1 MLQAIRDK
9 VTGWIAYAIIFLIS
23 VPFALWGVN
32 SYLGGGEATPA
43 ATVNGEDITSRELDT
58 AYANSRQRLA
68 QAFGGTIP
76 AGFGDEGILKE
87 QVLSQLIEEYALRQY
102 ADKQRYRVGDEE
114 LNRLIRSMEV
124 FQSERKFDVSIYQAQ
139 LSSQGYSPAGFE
151 QEFRRT
157 QSMNQLQT
165 AINTTAFT
173 IPAQRKQFLN
183 LSNQRRKI
191 RLLTRTINSEAYT
204 VSEQEIEDYYQANAS
219 RYMTAEQLKIDY
231 LEVSLEQVKSLV
243 DVSDDQLLDHYR
255 QAKDSYTS
263 AEYRTAS
270 HILLTLEDGVSED
283 ESKPVQDQL
292 ARIREQIT
300 SGADFA
306 ALARE
311 HSQDPGSASDGGNL
325 GEVER
330 GMMVRPF
337 ETVLFAMK
345 EGEVSEPVK
354 TAFGWHLIKLDQVSG
369 GEAASFAEVRDD
381 IENEIRAE
389 LAESQIYDITEN
401 LANLAYEQSDSL
413 LPAAE
418 QLGLQMQTSDWFE
431 RTSGAGIASESEV
444 RNIAFS
450 NQVLNQRANSEAI
463 ELTDN
468 RIVFIHLNERKP
480 AVQKALGEV
489 TDLIAEVL
497 KQQKGKEDN
506 NLAGNKA
513 LEALKNGTTLDDIA
527 SEWKIQIVDN
537 GFIGRDDSS
546 LNANLIKQ
554 AFQMEKP
561 TSGVSYSGF
570 THSNGGFSLI
580 ELSAVESNDEDIDGK
595 RVETMATATARAD
608 YQAVLKLLA
617 NRAEV
622 VRTPLSELQ

>member
-58 AYANSRQRLA
+58 AYANYRQRLA

-76 AGFGDEGILKE
+76 VGFGDEGILQE

-114 LNRLIRSMEV
+114 LNRLIRAMEV
-124 FQSERKFDVSIYQAQ
+124 FQSEGKFDGSIYQAQ
-139 LSSQGYSPAGFE
+139 IGSQGYSPAGFE

-165 AINTTAFT
+165 AINATAFT
-173 IPAQRKQFLN
+173 IPVQRKQFLN

-204 VSEQEIEDYYQANAS
+204 LSEQEIEDYYQANAN

-231 LEVSLEQVKSLV
+231 LEVSLEQVKSLL
-243 DVSDDQLLDHYR
+243 DVSDDQLLDHYQ

-283 ESKPVQDQL
+283 ESKQVQDRL

-300 SGADFA
+300 TGADFA

-337 ETVLFAMK
+337 ETVLFAMQ

-369 GEAASFAEVRDD
+369 GGTASFAEVRDD

-450 NQVLNQRANSEAI
+450 NQVLNQRVNSEAI

-480 AVQKALGEV
+480 AVQKSLSEV
-489 TDLIAEVL
+489 TDLIIEVL

-513 LEALKNGTTLDDIA
+513 LEALKNGRTLDDIA

-537 GFIGRDDSS
+537 GLIGRDDSS
-546 LNANLIKQ
+546 LNSNLIKQ
-554 AFQMEKP
+554 AFQMDKP
-561 TSGVSYSGF
+561 TSGVSYGGF
-570 THSNGGFSLI
+570 THSNGDFSLI
-580 ELSAVESNDEDIDGK
+580 ELSAVESNDDDIDGK
-595 RVETMATATARAD
+595 RVDTMTTATARAE
-608 YQAVLKLLA
+608 YQAILKLLA